1 MHHRQ
6 WMVGDVHM
14 DLCQRPPR
22 PADGIEC
29 LSAPLGQPFLAC
41 QRFGKNALQHMRP
54 ARAYIG
60 DSKRTERQGN
70 AFMHLPAR
78 HAHKLQAA
86 AAQIADRSEEHTSE
100 LQSLMRISYAVFCLK
115 KKTHTKK

>member
-14 DLCQRPPR
+14 DLCQRPPP

-60 DSKRTERQGN
+60 DSANRTAG
-70 AFMHLPAR
+70 
-78 HAHKLQAA
+78 K
-86 AAQIADRSEEHTSE
+86 RSEEQTSE

-115 KKTHTKK
+115 KKQTKT

>member
-60 DSKRTERQGN
+60 DSKRTERQGK
-70 AFMHLPAR
+70 AFMHL
-78 HAHKLQAA
+78 
-86 AAQIADRSEEHTSE
+86 RSEERRVGKEGVRTC
-100 LQSLMRISYAVFCLK
+100 ISRCSPSVQK
-115 KKTHTKK
+115 KKKQDKKTY